1 MSKNLNILVISYYFP
16 PYQKVGGR
24 RWAKHCKYLNR
35 SGISTFVLAGAFP
48 NSNSSWDKDV
58 VEYEKFVTRITI
70 PEVKTPY
77 YKEKL
82 PVTIFQKTLWKLS
95 LWKSVLKN
103 RYSKKQYKISENTAQ
118 LFLNAAIEIIEKQS
132 INTIIL
138 SIGPHKY
145 SEVLILLKDRYPT
158 IKYVLDERD
167 DWKGDFIDTLKPDE
181 QILETAFQKK
191 VISQVDLIMTPAME
205 LKRRYES
212 SFTKEVYLLPHCVDL
227 EDIPP
232 YKPFGSASIVKLIY
246 GGAFYKKI
254 ENSINLIKK
263 CIDQL
268 SLNKKV
274 AVEFYVSVKGYE
286 KELEHPFIK
295 RYGFIDSQEYFLKVQ
310 ESNYVILIL
319 PPSRA
324 YAMSSKFFELVAL
337 RKPILYFG
345 DKGEVSEYLIEN
357 RLGYHVTS
365 ENLNE
370 ITDEILKNIV
380 SESIPDKSYD
390 ISSHT
395 FEYQTKLLVTKI
407 KSL

>member
-1 MSKNLNILVISYYFP
+1 MSENLNILVISYYFP
-16 PYQKVGGR
+16 PYKKVGGR

-35 SGISTFVLAGAFP
+35 LGIKTFVLAGAFP
-48 NSNSSWDKDV
+48 DSYSSWDKDV
-58 VEYEKFVTRITI
+58 VQYEKFVTRITI
-70 PEVKTPY
+70 PEIKIPY
-77 YKEKL
+77 YKETL
-82 PVTIFQKTLWKLS
+82 PVTIFQKILWKLS
-95 LWKSVLKN
+95 LWKSVIKN
-103 RYSKKQYKISENTAQ
+103 TYSKKQHKISEDTAQ
-118 LFLNAAIEIIEKQS
+118 LFLNAAIEIIEKQA

-145 SEVLILLKDRYPT
+145 SEVLIFLKSKYPT
-158 IKYVLDERD
+158 IKYILDERD
-167 DWKGDFIDTLKPDE
+167 DWKGDFIDTLKADE
-181 QILETAFQKK
+181 QILETEFQRK

-232 YKPFGSASIVKLIY
+232 YMPFGNGPIVRLIY

-254 ENSINLIKK
+254 ENSIDLIKK

-274 AVEFYVSVKGYE
+274 EVEFYVSVKGYE
-286 KELEHPFIK
+286 KELEHPLIK
-295 RYGFIDSQEYFLKVQ
+295 RYSFIDSQEYFLKVQ
-310 ESNYVILIL
+310 ESNFVILIL

-370 ITDEILKNIV
+370 ITAEILRNIV

-390 ISSHT
+390 ISYHT
-395 FEYQTKLLVTKI
+395 FEYQTKLLATKI